1 MSQLEPGE
9 KVRMQWLAL
18 WKSCTH
24 FRNDYTVWSNNF
36 KDFIV
41 RDDPSLDYTYK
52 YDVTE
57 WAHNDTGYG
66 VYLK

>member
-1 MSQLEPGE
+1 MIFVHQCLVE
-9 KVRMQWLAL
+9 LY
-18 WKSCTH
+18 
-24 FRNDYTVWSNNF
+24 DYTHKMISYR
-36 KDFIV
+36 I
-41 RDDPSLDYTYK
+41 RLYYTGMELDYTYK